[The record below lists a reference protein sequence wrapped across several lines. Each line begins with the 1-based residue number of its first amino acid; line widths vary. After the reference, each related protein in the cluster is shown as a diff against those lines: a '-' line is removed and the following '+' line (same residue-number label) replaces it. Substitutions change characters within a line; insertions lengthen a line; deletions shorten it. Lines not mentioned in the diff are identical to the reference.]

1 MTGVR
6 SVVVERA
13 FAVPP
18 EKLWRALTQPHLI
31 AEWLMPNDF
40 RPNAGHRSTL
50 RNTPRPDV
58 DLVIDCEVIAIE
70 PQRTLSYSW
79 SAYGLDSIV
88 TFTLTPTPGGTMLR
102 MEQAGFR
109 ADQRQAFAGAKAGWR
124 MFLDVLDQLLAGTDF
139 DAGYSPLFTERT
151 RPS

>member
-1 MTGVR
+1 MTGTDTR
-6 SVVVERA
+6 SVVVERM
-13 FAVPP
+13 FAAPP

-40 RPNAGHRSTL
+40 RPDAGHSFTL

-58 DLVIDCEVIAIE
+58 NVVIDCTVIAVE
-70 PQRTLSYSW
+70 PPRTLSYSW

-88 TFTLTPTPGGTMLR
+88 TFTLTPTPTGTLLR

-109 ADQRQAFAGAKAGWR
+109 ADQQQAFAGARAGWR
-124 MFLDVLDQLLAGTDF
+124 MFLDGLDRLLARPDL
-139 DAGYSPLFTERT
+139 DAAPSPR
-151 RPS
+151 